1 MINTVFPDTVA
12 FKPTFVAFLQHSQTY
27 VHGLSCHSSKF
38 LWRRVN
44 SKTPTILFGIV
55 AFTFGTTFLEIA
67 VNNIGSFVH
76 CACFVYRVIEPLE
89 SYESTQIKSQNDRPS
104 PEIPHESRANL
115 RVPAR
120 VCDVEVAQVVLK
132 IAQMAISMEPRG
144 TRACDLRLRLW
155 LLVQKIQCVHTDH
168 FNCCRWSFGT
178 NYTTVSN
185 YARSLEEWQRESQ
198 WSKRQLKIASKF
210 AQIQTQ

>member
-76 CACFVYRVIEPLE
+76 CACIVYRVIEPLE

-115 RVPAR
+115 QVPAR
-120 VCDVEVAQVVLK
+120 VCDVEVAQFVLK

-144 TRACDLRLRLW
+144 TRACDLLLRLW
-155 LLVQKIQCVHTDH
+155 LLVQKIHCVPTQIISTAVVDRLVRITRR
-168 FNCCRWSFGT
+168 FQITQEAWKNDSMKVTG
-178 NYTTVSN
+178 
-185 YARSLEEWQRESQ
+185 QRGS
-198 WSKRQLKIASKF
+198 
-210 AQIQTQ
+210 

>member
-76 CACFVYRVIEPLE
+76 CACIVYRVIEPLE

-120 VCDVEVAQVVLK
+120 VCDVEVAQFVLK

-144 TRACDLRLRLW
+144 TRACDLLLRLW
-155 LLVQKIQCVHTDH
+155 LLVQKIHCVPTQIISTAVVDRLVRITRR
-168 FNCCRWSFGT
+168 FQITQEAWKNDSMKVTG
-178 NYTTVSN
+178 
-185 YARSLEEWQRESQ
+185 QRGS
-198 WSKRQLKIASKF
+198 
-210 AQIQTQ
+210 

>member
-55 AFTFGTTFLEIA
+55 AFTFGTSFLEIA

-76 CACFVYRVIEPLE
+76 CACIVYRVIEPLE

-120 VCDVEVAQVVLK
+120 VCDVEVAQFVLK

-144 TRACDLRLRLW
+144 TRACDLLLRLW
-155 LLVQKIQCVHTDH
+155 LLVQKIHCVPTQIISTAVVDRLVRITRR
-168 FNCCRWSFGT
+168 FQITQEAWKNDSMKVTG
-178 NYTTVSN
+178 
-185 YARSLEEWQRESQ
+185 QRGS
-198 WSKRQLKIASKF
+198 
-210 AQIQTQ
+210 

>member
-76 CACFVYRVIEPLE
+76 CACIVYRVIEPLE
-89 SYESTQIKSQNDRPS
+89 SYESTQIKSQNDRPP

-120 VCDVEVAQVVLK
+120 VCDVEVAQFVLK

-144 TRACDLRLRLW
+144 TRACDLLLRLW
-155 LLVQKIQCVHTDH
+155 LLVQKIHCVPTQIISTAVVDRLVRITRR
-168 FNCCRWSFGT
+168 FQITQEAWKNDSMKVTG
-178 NYTTVSN
+178 
-185 YARSLEEWQRESQ
+185 QRGS
-198 WSKRQLKIASKF
+198 
-210 AQIQTQ
+210 

>member
-76 CACFVYRVIEPLE
+76 CACIVCRVIEPLE

-120 VCDVEVAQVVLK
+120 VCDVEVAQFVLK
-132 IAQMAISMEPRG
+132 IVQMAISMEPRG
-144 TRACDLRLRLW
+144 TRACDLLLRLW
-155 LLVQKIQCVHTDH
+155 LLVQKIHCVPTQIISTAVVDRLVRITRR
-168 FNCCRWSFGT
+168 FQITQEAWKNDSMKVTG
-178 NYTTVSN
+178 
-185 YARSLEEWQRESQ
+185 QRGS
-198 WSKRQLKIASKF
+198 
-210 AQIQTQ
+210 

>member
-55 AFTFGTTFLEIA
+55 AVTVGTTFLEIA

-76 CACFVYRVIEPLE
+76 CACIVYRVIEPLE

-120 VCDVEVAQVVLK
+120 VCDVEVAQFVLK

-144 TRACDLRLRLW
+144 TRACDLLLRLW
-155 LLVQKIQCVHTDH
+155 LLVQKIHCVPTQIISTAVVDRLVRITRR
-168 FNCCRWSFGT
+168 FQITQEAWKNDSMKVTG
-178 NYTTVSN
+178 
-185 YARSLEEWQRESQ
+185 QRGS
-198 WSKRQLKIASKF
+198 
-210 AQIQTQ
+210 